1 MPVSDDFHQ
10 FVLEQ
15 LGRIRPVTSKR
26 MFGGYGLYVDGVFFG
41 VIDDNRVF
49 FRTGPGN
56 VADYVALDC
65 APFQPIPRAKA
76 MSYHELPGDVLESV
90 AMLREWLSKALA
102 EAMAAVV
109 KKPKR
114 TLKTA
119 SKKASGSGRASAAVS
134 PRRRHRPAG

>member
-26 MFGGYGLYVDGVFFG
+26 MFGGYGLYSDGVFFG

-49 FRTGPGN
+49 LRTGPGN
-56 VADYVALDC
+56 VADYVKLDC
-65 APFQPIPRAKA
+65 APFQPIPGAKP

-90 AMLREWLSKALA
+90 AKLREWLPKALA
-102 EAMAAVV
+102 AAMAAAV

-114 TLKTA
+114 TVKTT
-119 SKKASGSGRASAAVS
+119 SKKASRSGRANAAAS
-134 PRRRHRPAG
+134 PRRRRRPAG

>member
-1 MPVSDDFHQ
+1 M
-10 FVLEQ
+10 LEQ

-26 MFGGYGLYVDGVFFG
+26 MFGGVGLYSKGLFFG

-49 FRTGPGN
+49 LRTGPGN
-56 VADYVALDC
+56 VADYVKLDC
-65 APFQPIPRAKA
+65 APFQPIPDAKP
-76 MSYHELPGDVLESV
+76 MSYHELPGDVLESA
-90 AMLREWLSKALA
+90 AMLREWLPKAFA
-102 EAMAAVV
+102 EATAVAI

-119 SKKASGSGRASAAVS
+119 SKKASGSGRASAAAS